1 MPWGEVIFLNKI
13 KLTKRFLLKNVC
25 IIYLINNISLILF
38 GLKCIGVM
46 SIKRD
51 MPT

>member
-1 MPWGEVIFLNKI
+1 MPWGEVILFNKI
-13 KLTKRFLLKNVC
+13 KLIKRFLLKNVC

-38 GLKCIGVM
+38 GLKCIGIM

-51 MPT
+51 MST